1 MNNLIFFILNQPTSG
16 GAVRKVISDSSAAP
30 VFKTLLVPT
39 SGISSFS
46 GMIFRAIGSLII
58 VIGVMFII
66 IWLMRKFSSK
76 NGLFGKSEDEKII
89 NVIAKS
95 ALNSKQAI
103 YVVEVPERIL
113 ILGVSGDNINIL
125 SEIKEPSTI
134 KSLKEGAKEGIFAQY
149 LKGFTFKGR
158 STTNAKNHTQVGGD
172 KSATDETQDKNGKK
186 GSGLLG

>member
-1 MNNLIFFILNQPTSG
+1 MNNLIFFILNQSASG
-16 GAVRKVISDSSAAP
+16 GATGRQIISDSSVAP
-30 VFKTLLVPT
+30 VYKTLIVPT
-39 SGISSFS
+39 NGIVSFS

-58 VIGVMFII
+58 VIGIMFII

-76 NGLFGKSEDEKII
+76 NGLFGKTGDEKII

-134 KSLKEGAKEGIFAQY
+134 KSLKEGSKEGIFAQY
-149 LKGFTFKGR
+149 LKGFTLRGK
-158 STTNAKNHTQVGGD
+158 STSSVKKDTSGGTPPE
-172 KSATDETQDKNGKK
+172 AEKK

>member
-1 MNNLIFFILNQPTSG
+1 MNNLIFFILNQSASG
-16 GAVRKVISDSSAAP
+16 GTVRQVISDSSAAP
-30 VFKTLLVPT
+30 VYKTLLIPT
-39 SGISSFS
+39 NTAGSFS
-46 GMIFRAIGSLII
+46 SMIFRALGSLIV
-58 VIGVMFII
+58 VIAIMFVI
-66 IWLMRKFSSK
+66 IWFLRKFSSK
-76 NGLFGKSEDEKII
+76 NGLLGKSGGEKII

-134 KSLKEGAKEGIFAQY
+134 KSLKEGSKEGIFAQY
-149 LKGFTFKGR
+149 LKGFTLRGR
-158 STTNAKNHTQVGGD
+158 SAPNVKNNASQLTDKETTSDKND
-172 KSATDETQDKNGKK
+172 KS

>member
-1 MNNLIFFILNQPTSG
+1 LG
-16 GAVRKVISDSSAAP
+16 
-30 VFKTLLVPT
+30 
-39 SGISSFS
+39 
-46 GMIFRAIGSLII
+46 
-58 VIGVMFII
+58 
-66 IWLMRKFSSK
+66 K
-76 NGLFGKSEDEKII
+76 NGGEKII

-134 KSLKEGAKEGIFAQY
+134 KSLKEGSKEGIFAQY
-149 LKGFTFKGR
+149 LKGFTLKGR
-158 STTNAKNHTQVGGD
+158 ATSGVKNSTPVVPD
-172 KSATDETQDKNGKK
+172 KSAPDRNDKK

>member
-1 MNNLIFFILNQPTSG
+1 
-16 GAVRKVISDSSAAP
+16 
-30 VFKTLLVPT
+30 
-39 SGISSFS
+39 
-46 GMIFRAIGSLII
+46 
-58 VIGVMFII
+58 
-66 IWLMRKFSSK
+66 MRKFSSK
-76 NGLFGKSEDEKII
+76 NGLFGKTGDEKII

-134 KSLKEGAKEGIFAQY
+134 KSLKEGSKEGIFAQY
-149 LKGFTFKGR
+149 LKGFTLRGK
-158 STTNAKNHTQVGGD
+158 STSSVKKDTSGGTPPE
-172 KSATDETQDKNGKK
+172 AEKK